1 MTIPTDPELLS
12 RVAAFADSI
21 VAAVR
26 ASTLDII
33 SEALGV
39 DSSAGPRRGRRA
51 VSSRSVPGRRRGA
64 KRDPRDIAALAERL
78 GDFISKN
85 PGKRIEE
92 IGTALGTSTK
102 ELVLPVK
109 KLLAAKTIS
118 TKGEKRA
125 TRYFGR

>member
-1 MTIPTDPELLS
+1 MSIPTDPEILS
-12 RVAAFADSI
+12 RVAAFADAI
-21 VAAVR
+21 VSAVR

-33 SEALGV
+33 QEALGV
-39 DSSAGPRRGRRA
+39 DGRARRGRRVA
-51 VSSRSVPGRRRGA
+51 SSRGGAERRRGA
-64 KRDPRDIAALAERL
+64 KRDPRDIAALTERL

-92 IGTALGTSTK
+92 IGSALGTSTK

-109 KLLAAKTIS
+109 KLLLAKTIS

>member
-1 MTIPTDPELLS
+1 MPIPTDPEILS
-12 RVAAFADSI
+12 RVAAFAESI
-21 VAAVR
+21 VSAVR
-26 ASTLDII
+26 AETLDTIRA
-33 SEALGV
+33 ALGV
-39 DSSAGPRRGRRA
+39 DGDARRGRRA
-51 VSSRSVPGRRRGA
+51 VSSRGAPGRRRGA
-64 KRDPRDIAALAERL
+64 KRDPGDIAALTERL

-92 IGTALGTSTK
+92 IGSALGTSTK

-109 KLLAAKTIS
+109 KLLLAKTIS